1 MAMTAADRIEE
12 ISPTVILVFVMVAA
26 AIFQAVDILI
36 PRIGMGPLYLI
47 LVGLVAWRLGPRVSI
62 VATIVAIALS
72 MPSAVHSGGPASPAI
87 MTIRVAIRCGVL
99 AFVFMTMKA
108 LRRAYDRERA
118 AARLDGMTG
127 LLNKASFGVEMDRIL
142 SAGSKPLVVG
152 SIDLDHF
159 KQVNDDHGHA
169 AGDRA
174 IRAVATAATS
184 IVGKD
189 GHVGR
194 IGGDEFAFVRRVD
207 SVENGRDLAQA
218 IHHAVSQALV
228 AIDLPTTVSMGVVVR
243 HVGDNRD
250 RNALLLRSDGLLYAA
265 KRAGKASVVIA
276 DTASDAVASPDVTR
290 VVRLNAR
297 RRARIV

>member
-207 SVENGRDLAQA
+207 SVENGRGPGAGHPSRSEPSA
-218 IHHAVSQALV
+218 
-228 AIDLPTTVSMGVVVR
+228 G
-243 HVGDNRD
+243 RD
-250 RNALLLRSDGLLYAA
+250 RL
-265 KRAGKASVVIA
+265 A
-276 DTASDAVASPDVTR
+276 DDRQHGGGREACRRPHASPHLDDPER
-290 VVRLNAR
+290 ASKERYGFEEFSELFDERL
-297 RRARIV
+297 